1 MSALRQ
7 DNSITLSRLLPWF
20 ILIGLCGNIT
30 YFLFPFPAGI
40 WRGFLTLVFLST
52 IWVSRKLK
60 WSNLEK
66 AISTFLVINW
76 IYYTC
81 HILNTNDDGVTHI
94 ISISIALLSFIALSR
109 LGRRHLVKS
118 HFITISAISI
128 VCLGI
133 AYYYNSQLL
142 LQKQYSVEDITIN
155 ASVVFLFSLPFMFF
169 IRKKVIPLALL
180 MICLYFIL
188 ISAKRGNILAASIP
202 IVLYAYSL
210 LKKTRK
216 NLIAFFVLAI
226 VFIFAVNWFS
236 EIITQDKY
244 LMMRLNNTIEGN
256 SSGRDIIYSE
266 LWDFWSNSTNPLN
279 LFFGYGWQATINA
292 TQNHKLAHCDWLE
305 ALVDYGLIGLI
316 IYASIF
322 WFIFKN
328 ITQTKDLNSRLC
340 LISIL
345 IIWLFKATYSMAF
358 SEEYLSIM
366 SLPFGYAI
374 QKSQTRKF
382 HDNPLHN

>member
-1 MSALRQ
+1 MTIKQ
-7 DNSITLSRLLPWF
+7 EHHITLSKLLPWF

-30 YFLFPFPAGI
+30 YFMYPFPAAI
-40 WRGFLTLVFLST
+40 WRGVILISFVSSL
-52 IWVSRKLK
+52 WVSRKEP
-60 WSNLEK
+60 WTRLEK
-66 AISTFLVINW
+66 AITIFLSINW
-76 IYYTC
+76 IYYSFYF
-81 HILNTNDDGVTHI
+81 LYTNDKSITYL
-94 ISISIALLSFIALSR
+94 ISTTVALLSFITFSR
-109 LGRRHLVKS
+109 LGRRNLLTDQYIV
-118 HFITISAISI
+118 IAAIAI
-128 VCLGI
+128 VLLGI
-133 AYYYNSQLL
+133 AYYFNAQALM
-142 LQKQYSVEDITIN
+142 YSKFSVDEITIN

-169 IRKKVIPLALL
+169 IRKKMISLTLL

-202 IVLYAYSL
+202 IILYAYTL
-210 LKKTRK
+210 LKKTKK
-216 NLIAFFVLAI
+216 NLIAFVVLAI
-226 VFIFAVNWFS
+226 AFIFAVNWFA
-236 EIITQDKY
+236 ELITQDKF
-244 LMMRLNNTIEGN
+244 LMMRLKSTLEGN
-256 SSGRDIIYSE
+256 ASGRDVIYGE

-279 LFFGYGWQATINA
+279 LIFGYGWQATINA
-292 TQNHKLAHCDWLE
+292 TQSHKLAHCDWLE
-305 ALVDYGLIGLI
+305 ALVDYGLVGFI

-322 WFIFKN
+322 WYIFKD
-328 ITQTKDLNSRLC
+328 ITQTKDTNSRLC